1 MKNLRTESVNERLEA
16 ALKYASQ
23 GWAVIPVHVA
33 AKNPATGEVAC
44 SCGNSNCSA
53 PGKHPVPLNG
63 LHGCSTDEGVIRQ
76 WWSDMPLANV
86 AVVCGEI
93 SGIVVLDIDPRNGGL
108 DSLKKLQ
115 KGPQS
120 LYANTGG
127 DGMHVFFK
135 YKSGVDYPKYIAPG
149 LDIRS
154 DGSYIVAP
162 PSVHISGKKYSWGN
176 ADAIAEFDWLGE
188 QINRVKKSNGHSAP
202 TATAAQYQ
210 QADVDYAE
218 HVLELAVAS
227 VQLSDKGTRNETL
240 NRESYSLGGFVG
252 AGLLERTVV
261 WEKLYKAAVAAG
273 LDKREIESTL
283 NRALK
288 DGIEKPR
295 AVETLESLQQM
306 YLAKRICEEYG
317 ELTVFD
323 LGVHEYWKYNA
334 ERGVWAVCNDY
345 ESDHSLMRM
354 HGMAAVGEK
363 GPTRLNVTYNLMKSV
378 SELVK
383 RIIGKEKFF
392 DGKGVVGVPFKNG
405 VVGHDGTISPHSP
418 DNRFTHGFDFDY
430 LPEAKCPMWLRSL
443 KRILPDQDS
452 RDVIQE
458 MFGATMFRL
467 TSRYQRGFILY
478 GTGANGKSLVCK
490 VLQGLMPEDTVVS
503 VAPHNFRLP
512 FHLGKLRNAWLNV
525 VTEIY
530 RTELKET
537 ETFKAV
543 LSGDLITAEEKF
555 KPAFNFRP
563 KVACVFAANTLPVV
577 TDQTEGLW
585 RKLTVVPFGVE
596 IPVEEQDDLLDVKLL
611 KLEREGICAW
621 GVAGAMRLIR
631 NGKFTSPAV
640 SEQLKKDWRTESDQV
655 QIFLR
660 DCCEVLDDISA
671 GCISAADLYSQYRAW
686 SLQNGHS
693 SLSSTNFGKRLKN
706 IKGIKSKR
714 SKRGLV
720 YNLHLQIGNV

>member
-1 MKNLRTESVNERLEA
+1 MNNLRTESVNERLQA
-16 ALKYASQ
+16 ALEYASQ

-33 AKNPATGEVAC
+33 ARSPETGVVAC
-44 SCGNSNCSA
+44 SCGSGNCAA
-53 PGKHPVPLNG
+53 PGKHPVPTNG
-63 LHGCSTDEGVIRQ
+63 LHGCSTNEAVIRQ
-76 WWSDMPLANV
+76 WWADMPLANV
-86 AVVCGEI
+86 AVVCGEV
-93 SGIVVLDIDPRNGGL
+93 SGIAVLDIDPRNGGIE
-108 DSLKKLQ
+108 SINKLP

-120 LYANTGG
+120 LYAKTGG

-135 YKSGVDYPKYIAPG
+135 YKSGVSYPKYIGPG

-176 ADAIAEFDWLGE
+176 TEDIADFDWLGE
-188 QINRVKKSNGHSAP
+188 QIKKAAGSNGHSAP
-202 TATAAQYQ
+202 TSASEQYQ
-210 QADVDYAE
+210 KADVDYAE

-240 NRESYSLGGFVG
+240 NRESYSLGGLVG
-252 AGLLERTVV
+252 AGLLGRALVR
-261 WEKLYKAAVAAG
+261 EKLYRAALAAG
-273 LDKREIESTL
+273 LDKGEIERTL

-288 DGIEKPR
+288 DGIDKPR

-323 LGVHEYWKYNA
+323 LGVQEYWQYDDS
-334 ERGVWAVCNDY
+334 RGVWAVCNDY
-345 ESDHSLMRM
+345 QADHSLMRM
-354 HGMAAVGEK
+354 HGMPAVGDK
-363 GPTRLNVTYNLMKSV
+363 GPTRLNVTYNLVKNV

-383 RIIGKEKFF
+383 RILGKEKFF

-405 VVGHDGTISPHSP
+405 VVGHDGAITPHSP

-430 LPEAKCPMWLRSL
+430 VPGAKCPIWLKSL
-443 KRILPDQDS
+443 KRILPDEGS

-490 VLQGLMPEDTVVS
+490 VLQGLMPDDTVVS

-563 KVACVFAANTLPVV
+563 RVACVFAANTLPVV

-596 IPVEEQDDLLDVKLL
+596 IPVEEQDDMLDVKLL
-611 KLEREGICAW
+611 KMEREGICAW
-621 GVAGAMRLIR
+621 GVAGALRLIR
-631 NGKFTSPAV
+631 NGKFTSPAA
-640 SEQLKKDWRTESDQV
+640 SERLKKEWRTESDQV

-660 DCCEVLDDISA
+660 DACTVAADIGSDCASA
-671 GCISAADLYSQYRAW
+671 SDLYSHYRGWA
-686 SLQNGHS
+686 LQNGHS
-693 SLSSTNFGKRLKN
+693 ALSSTNFGKRLKN
-706 IKGIKSKR
+706 LKGIKSKR
-714 SKRGLV
+714 LKRGQV
-720 YNLHLQIGNV
+720 YNLYCKSTHS